1 MSLGFGLL
9 SAQTRPGETGWSR
22 AYEET
27 LQLARDA
34 ERLGFASVWTTEH
47 HFVDDGYMPS
57 LLVVSAAIAAA
68 TEKIEIGTGVVLAP
82 LHDPLRL
89 AEDAATVSLL
99 SGGRFTLGLGLGWSE
114 VEYGALGV
122 GMNQR
127 GAAMEE
133 ILQIL
138 PLAWSGEPFRH
149 NGGVY
154 QLPEVGVRPTPTE
167 RIPIVIGGS
176 AEAAIRRAARLADGV
191 FANASVDKFLQQME
205 WIKDELDMCG
215 RDPSEF
221 RVIHYS
227 VLLPAETE
235 EAAWERYSHHVW
247 QMSWKYSDME
257 SSAIRSGPSPAAPDL
272 TEETRTRLRQ
282 RSTLAGPSDQIVER
296 LLDVRKRSGLNVDF
310 VSRSFF
316 HTIAYAEQ
324 VEIME
329 QLAAEVAPHL

>member
-9 SAQTRPGETGWSR
+9 SAQIKPGETDWSR

-34 ERLGFASVWTTEH
+34 ERLGFASLWTTEH

-68 TEKIEIGTGVVLAP
+68 TENIEVGTGVLLAP

-89 AEDAATVSLL
+89 AEDAATVDLI

-114 VEYGALGV
+114 VEYEALGV
-122 GMNQR
+122 GMDQR

-138 PLAWSGEPFRH
+138 PRAWTGDPFRH
-149 NGGVY
+149 DGPVY
-154 QLPEVGVRPTPTE
+154 QLPEVGVRPTPTKK
-167 RIPIVIGGS
+167 IPIVIGGS
-176 AEAAIRRAARLADGV
+176 AEAAIRRAARLGDGV

-205 WIKDELDMCG
+205 WIKDELDKCG

-227 VLLPAETE
+227 VLLPGGSE
-235 EAAWERYSHHVW
+235 EEAWERYFPHVW

-257 SSAIRSGPSPAAPDL
+257 ASATRFGPPLAAPEL
-272 TEETRTRLRQ
+272 TEENRKWLRQ
-282 RSTLAGPSDQIVER
+282 RSTLAGPSGQIVEN
-296 LLDVRKRSGLNVDF
+296 LLNVRDRAGLNVDF
-310 VSRSFF
+310 VARSFF
-316 HTIAYAEQ
+316 HTLAYQDQ

-329 QLAAEVAPHL
+329 RLATEVAPHL